1 MDDPTLYISMFLGL
15 AGVFVLISSFSDDD
29 DDNGGDGEKYLNN
42 LEFIFEK
49 VPSWITH
56 NVNYLIIYLKN

>member
-1 MDDPTLYISMFLGL
+1 MDDPILYISMFLGL

-29 DDNGGDGEKYLNN
+29 DDNGGDGEKYLYN

-49 VPSWITH
+49 VPS
-56 NVNYLIIYLKN
+56 

>member
-29 DDNGGDGEKYLNN
+29 NGGDGEKYLNN

-49 VPSWITH
+49 VPS
-56 NVNYLIIYLKN
+56 

>member
-15 AGVFVLISSFSDDD
+15 AGVFVLISSFSDD
-29 DDNGGDGEKYLNN
+29 NGGDGEKHSKN

-49 VPSWITH
+49 VPS
-56 NVNYLIIYLKN
+56 

>member
-1 MDDPTLYISMFLGL
+1 MDDPILYISMFLGL

-42 LEFIFEK
+42 LEFIF
-49 VPSWITH
+49 
-56 NVNYLIIYLKN
+56 

>member
-29 DDNGGDGEKYLNN
+29 DNGGDGEKYLNN

-49 VPSWITH
+49 VAS
-56 NVNYLIIYLKN
+56 